1 MGVSPWQVL
10 QQCHPVATMASLCKQ
25 QDLRLYLGSHSLAYK
40 RSNAPPGGQQATVD
54 SWCFEVPIAL
64 VPTQPVR
71 RNYRIGFG
79 AQGDI
84 CGAIER
90 AREFCTR

>member
-1 MGVSPWQVL
+1 
-10 QQCHPVATMASLCKQ
+10 MASLCKQ

-71 RNYRIGFG
+71 RNCNQRRTPASSRKHRILPFAGKL
-79 AQGDI
+79 ALN
-84 CGAIER
+84 
-90 AREFCTR
+90 